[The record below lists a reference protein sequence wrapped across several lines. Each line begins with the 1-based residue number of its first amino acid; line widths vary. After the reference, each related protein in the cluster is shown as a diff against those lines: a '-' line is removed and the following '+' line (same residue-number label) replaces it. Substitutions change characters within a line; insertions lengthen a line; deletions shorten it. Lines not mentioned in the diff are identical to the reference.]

1 MWPQFNDKM
10 SWWKQNW
17 FNVNTQPSGL
27 QSAIPLNT
35 AVNANQKEKNDDMA
49 KLIKRLTFMWHIE
62 NMHSYKNTKASF
74 QSSQL
79 SNHDTWSSR
88 IELFSIRLKNA
99 FLWHFFSL
107 LLLLLFFLCKF
118 HIFRT
123 FFPRYSSGRALEKI
137 YFQFVATLWKTRFW
151 MKPQNQCN
159 SKMLGVPVNK
169 PTKMNERREKLID
182 LVNIG
187 RVNKYQLQIWTDQF
201 QYISFWN
208 VGLFR
213 ERIEYRK
220 VLARFFLVC
229 SV

>member
-10 SWWKQNW
+10 SWWKQNC

-74 QSSQL
+74 QSSHL
-79 SNHDTWSSR
+79 FNRDTWGSR

-99 FLWHFFSL
+99 FLWHFYS

-123 FFPRYSSGRALEKI
+123 FFFPIFIWKGSRKDLFSICGHSLENT
-137 YFQFVATLWKTRFW
+137 FL
-151 MKPQNQCN
+151 
-159 SKMLGVPVNK
+159 
-169 PTKMNERREKLID
+169 NETPKS
-182 LVNIG
+182 V
-187 RVNKYQLQIWTDQF
+187 QLQ
-201 QYISFWN
+201 N
-208 VGLFR
+208 VGCTS
-213 ERIEYRK
+213 EQTNQNEWTSRK
-220 VLARFFLVC
+220 TYWFGQYWSC
-229 SV
+229 E